1 MFSGRGKRTQQ
12 LDEGGAGIPGV
23 QRDRIL
29 ALAVDQI
36 HTRHRADRNKVSF
49 RRLKARL
56 NEERLELVANVSVAV
71 LRPIDLLTKRNNNN
85 KKSGRQEI

>member
-36 HTRHRADRNKVSF
+36 HARHRADRNKVSF